1 MTEENTI
8 TVDTEKIMDEIRERV
23 REHGEY
29 ESILS
34 FDEIPM
40 PAAETAA
47 SPAPVGGEGPLKDR
61 VLRRIGSWLVPW
73 VYPITEKRLPFRI
86 YKRLMSKIA
95 RCVLFPLAQRVTETN
110 GNLRA
115 GIEETAAEVDRQQEQ
130 IRLLEAR
137 LEKLER
143 K

>member
-1 MTEENTI
+1 
-8 TVDTEKIMDEIRERV
+8 
-23 REHGEY
+23 
-29 ESILS
+29 
-34 FDEIPM
+34 
-40 PAAETAA
+40 
-47 SPAPVGGEGPLKDR
+47 
-61 VLRRIGSWLVPW
+61 
-73 VYPITEKRLPFRI
+73 
-86 YKRLMSKIA
+86 MSKIA

-137 LEKLER
+137 LETLER